1 MVELGRLY
9 MLCVSVSL
17 CVCVSVY
24 RAIFKLHESAHWI
37 SELWLLRPPAHPA
50 ASAVHLTVPTVQQRR
65 Y

>member
-24 RAIFKLHESAHWI
+24 RAIFKLHESAHWT
-37 SELWLLRPPAHPA
+37 S
-50 ASAVHLTVPTVQQRR
+50 
-65 Y
+65 